1 MFKGV
6 EFEVGNEYFVA
17 DINSVREV
25 ISWQE
30 VSKVPNVPEFVEGI
44 INLRGKVIPV
54 VDLAKRFNF
63 EVKVEPS
70 KRKIMI
76 VQVFGKLVGIIV
88 DNVTRVVD
96 VTDEMIDD
104 TGILQNVA
112 DTVAG
117 YLKGV
122 AKIDN
127 KLVMI
132 IDLEALFSP
141 EERKH
146 LEAAADARN

>member
-6 EFEVGNEYFVA
+6 EFQVGEEFFVA
-17 DINSVREV
+17 DINYIREV

-63 EVKVEPS
+63 EVKIDNT

-76 VQVFGKLVGIIV
+76 VQVFEKLVGIIV
-88 DNVTRVVD
+88 DNVTRVID

-104 TGILQNVA
+104 TDILQNVA
-112 DTVAG
+112 NTVAG

-122 AKIDN
+122 AKIGE

-141 EERKH
+141 EERERLTAMK
-146 LEAAADARN
+146 